1 MARAPRSQR
10 RARRQAQ
17 EQSKLA
23 QRARARQQQVRPS
36 AQPVKQQ
43 TGRKEARQRGRFVR
57 ESWGELKKVEW
68 PSRNQVVQGTIVVII
83 ACAIV
88 GAYLYVADLAFQ
100 NLVEK
105 VLL

>member
-1 MARAPRSQR
+1 M
-10 RARRQAQ
+10 
-17 EQSKLA
+17 
-23 QRARARQQQVRPS
+23 RPS

-43 TGRKEARQRGRFVR
+43 TGRKEPRQRGRFVR

-68 PSRNQVVQGTIVVII
+68 PGRNQVVQGTVVVII

-88 GAYLYVADLAFQ
+88 GAYLYVADIAFQ

>member
-1 MARAPRSQR
+1 MARAPRQQR
-10 RARRQAQ
+10 RARRAAQ

-23 QRARARQQQVRPS
+23 QRAHARQQQVRPA

-43 TGRKEARQRGRFVR
+43 TGRREKKPRGRFVR
-57 ESWGELKKVEW
+57 ESWGELKKVDW
-68 PSRNQVVQGTIVVII
+68 PGRNQVTQGTIVVII

-88 GAYLYVADLAFQ
+88 GAYLWVADQAFK
-100 NLVEK
+100 NLVER